1 MYCRADSETRPAGV
15 ATAFVAA
22 ALIRAAR
29 LSSTVFVS
37 GSRLRRRDGSS
48 PPGCYRSSDDDG
60 AFRTDGRLRLRVLDA
75 PADNLR

>member
-1 MYCRADSETRPAGV
+1 
-15 ATAFVAA
+15 VAA

-37 GSRLRRRDGSS
+37 GSRLRRRDGSR

-60 AFRTDGRLRLRVLDA
+60 AFRPDGRLRLRILDA